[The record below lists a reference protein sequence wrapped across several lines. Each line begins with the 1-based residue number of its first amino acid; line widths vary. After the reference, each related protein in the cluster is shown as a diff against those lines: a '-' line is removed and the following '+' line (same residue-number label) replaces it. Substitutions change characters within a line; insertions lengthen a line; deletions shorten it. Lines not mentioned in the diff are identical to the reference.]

1 MFSAYAN
8 GADTKKRIITLSNSD
23 CANDYA
29 VDDNYEV
36 KNDNRQKNRNQKL
49 DNAKQFYY
57 SHKLPADQNYTW
69 TSKDNLSSYKQS
81 QPIATAIKLIGKPKD
96 IRTDPSELTMTNRL
110 LLRHFLRNPTLTN
123 ELSLRNHFPYLLYP
137 DRLHRHLEG
146 KGRGMA
152 TKGDAKVGV
161 ADYTEVKELPF
172 NPDKLLIDVRE
183 PEELHST
190 GRIPTSV
197 NIPLGRVYKELQRR
211 VDATE
216 FRKRYGRKKP
226 DFDTCLI
233 FHCKEGFRAGKAAEQ
248 ALSGA
253 SATVKN
259 ELLLDAIAK
268 SSPSFVNWFSSSGSI
283 PIVVYKEVKELPKHP
298 EKLLV
303 DVREP
308 NELRETGQIPT
319 SVNIPL
325 NKVAQE
331 FHPDL
336 DESIFKAKYGRD
348 KPKFDTVIIFHCKIG
363 KRSQNAAEILQKLG
377 YQNKCNFIYKYLL
390 KAPMEEPAFSI
401 TTINGW
407 MRIHLADKEE
417 YEDMMMNE

>member
-1 MFSAYAN
+1 MS
-8 GADTKKRIITLSNSD
+8 SNS
-23 CANDYA
+23 
-29 VDDNYEV
+29 VWKRV
-36 KNDNRQKNRNQKL
+36 TL
-49 DNAKQFYY
+49 
-57 SHKLPADQNYTW
+57 
-69 TSKDNLSSYKQS
+69 
-81 QPIATAIKLIGKPKD
+81 
-96 IRTDPSELTMTNRL
+96 LTIN
-110 LLRHFLRNPTLTN
+110 
-123 ELSLRNHFPYLLYP
+123 SL
-137 DRLHRHLEG
+137 
-146 KGRGMA
+146 
-152 TKGDAKVGV
+152 
-161 ADYTEVKELPF
+161 
-172 NPDKLLIDVRE
+172 
-183 PEELHST
+183 
-190 GRIPTSV
+190 
-197 NIPLGRVYKELQRR
+197 Q
-211 VDATE
+211 
-216 FRKRYGRKKP
+216 
-226 DFDTCLI
+226 I
-233 FHCKEGFRAGKAAEQ
+233 FK
-248 ALSGA
+248 LSGA

-377 YQNKCNFIYKYLL
+377 YQNVKNYVGSWTDW
-390 KAPMEEPAFSI
+390 A
-401 TTINGW
+401 T
-407 MRIHLADKEE
+407 
-417 YEDMMMNE
+417 NETKK